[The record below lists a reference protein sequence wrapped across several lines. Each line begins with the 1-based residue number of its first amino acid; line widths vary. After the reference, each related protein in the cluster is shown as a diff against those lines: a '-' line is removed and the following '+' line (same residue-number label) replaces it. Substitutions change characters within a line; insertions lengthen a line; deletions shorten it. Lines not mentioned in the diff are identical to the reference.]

1 MNILHQPYRWILH
14 GLFWAFYLVVQALML
29 GQLSTAAESII
40 RITIAFSL
48 HLILA
53 YSNWFVLI
61 PDYFKQQ
68 RYGLYFTWILGM
80 IIGFTLG
87 RVLIEEYYLGI
98 LPQVKAYP
106 IIRYVLTFFS
116 LVMVWI
122 SSSLLKLLEDFIQT
136 TAREAALKTGKLEA
150 ELKLLKSQINPH
162 FLFNTLNNVYSLVY
176 LKSDDAAPM
185 LLKLSGILRYMLYEC
200 EAPQVPIQKEINY
213 LKDCIELQVLDP
225 KDRHKVQFEVVN
237 HHPET
242 SIEPLLFINF
252 IENSFKHSSLSML
265 HGFIRIRLQIE
276 AQQVLFST
284 ENSIMPEYS
293 PKDKVGGIGIQNVK
307 QRLNLLY
314 SERYTLDIRNDG
326 KVFGVY
332 LTLQRYPDPLLK

>member
-1 MNILHQPYRWILH
+1 MNILHKPYRWILH

-40 RITIAFSL
+40 RITWAFCL
-48 HLILA
+48 HLLLA
-53 YSNWFVLI
+53 YSNWFWLI
-61 PDYFKQQ
+61 PHYFKKQ

-87 RVLIEEYYLGI
+87 KVLMEEYYLGI

-106 IIRYVLTFFS
+106 MIRYVLTFFS

-213 LKDCIELQVLDP
+213 LKDCIELQILNPND
-225 KDRHKVQFEVVN
+225 KHKVQFEVIN
-237 HHPET
+237 HHPQAQ
-242 SIEPLLFINF
+242 IEPLLFINF
-252 IENSFKHSSLSML
+252 IENSFKHSSLPAPD
-265 HGFIRIRLQIE
+265 GFINLSLQIE
-276 AQQVLFST
+276 PDTIFFRI
-284 ENSIMPEYS
+284 ENSIMPQDS
-293 PKDKVGGIGIQNVK
+293 PKDKVGGIGIHNVK

-314 SERYTLDIRNDG
+314 PERYTLDIRNDG

-332 LTLQRYPDPLLK
+332 LTLQKAPDPSLK